1 MNWLADLIRGAH
13 PAERAILF
21 LAVCWLAA
29 TVFGG

>member
-1 MNWLADLIRGAH
+1 MRYLIDLFAGAH
-13 PAERAILF
+13 PAERVIVF